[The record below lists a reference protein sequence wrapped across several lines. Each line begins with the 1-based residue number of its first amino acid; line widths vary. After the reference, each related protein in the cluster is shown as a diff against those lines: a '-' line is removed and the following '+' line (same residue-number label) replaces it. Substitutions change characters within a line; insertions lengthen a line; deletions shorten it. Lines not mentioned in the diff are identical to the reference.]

1 MAQYRDSRNYRRG
14 EQRNDNEV
22 IFRDGK
28 PVTYASR
35 QERGGR
41 RPEAGEKATATKT
54 AIIIIIAT
62 TGIKMETAS
71 ASPIIK
77 SGTMPRAA
85 LTGPKKRKTA

>member
-41 RPEAGEKATATKT
+41 RPEAGEKSYGNKNSYNNHNSYNRDKD
-54 AIIIIIAT
+54 
-62 TGIKMETAS
+62 GD

>member
-35 QERGGR
+35 QERFGSGR
-41 RPEAGEKATATKT
+41 
-54 AIIIIIAT
+54 
-62 TGIKMETAS
+62 
-71 ASPIIK
+71 
-77 SGTMPRAA
+77 
-85 LTGPKKRKTA
+85 